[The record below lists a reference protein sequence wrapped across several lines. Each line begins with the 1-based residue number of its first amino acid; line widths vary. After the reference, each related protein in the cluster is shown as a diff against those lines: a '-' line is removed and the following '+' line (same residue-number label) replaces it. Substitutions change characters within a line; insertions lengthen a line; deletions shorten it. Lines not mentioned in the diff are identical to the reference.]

1 MTVEASSGAPPSSAT
16 EAPSRPGEILVVSR
30 DEVEALLTPA
40 ACLERCLDTFRWV
53 GEGLV
58 EQENPANLYVTD
70 RSGPEPPYG
79 HGVVQS
85 FPAMV
90 RPIGRAAVKWLSS
103 FRNNPLRGL
112 PAISALDLVTDIE
125 TGMPLALVDGTS
137 VTNMRTGGH
146 SAVGAKFLARPESSR
161 VAVVGCGNEGRTHLL
176 ALNELFDIAEVSAFD
191 IDPAGLARFAEEMES
206 RIGVPISAAPD
217 VETAVGD
224 ADIICVVTTA
234 RQPVLMEAWVPE
246 GAHVCAANGFCDV
259 DPGCAAGF
267 DKWVVGWYGRDL
279 AWIEGDE
286 VGRLGCLEPK
296 ALSRADIHADI
307 ATEIILGR
315 KPGRED
321 DRERT
326 IMTHMGMPALDAAV
340 ASLVYDLAISAGA
353 GRWIEVF

>member
-1 MTVEASSGAPPSSAT
+1 MTETG
-16 EAPSRPGEILVVSR
+16 SRPGEILVVSR
-30 DEVEALLTPA
+30 EEVEALLTPA

-79 HGVVQS
+79 HGVIQS

-146 SAVGAKFLARPESSR
+146 SAVGAKYLARADSSR
-161 VAVVGCGNEGRTHLL
+161 AAVIGCGNEGRTHLL
-176 ALNELFDIAEVSAFD
+176 ALDELFDLSEVYAFD
-191 IDPAGLARFAEEMES
+191 IYPETLARFASEMEAK
-206 RIGVPISAAPD
+206 IGVPVAAASG
-217 VETAVGD
+217 VEEAAAE

-234 RQPVLMEAWVPE
+234 RQPVLLESWVPE
-246 GAHVCAANGFCDV
+246 GAHVCAVNGFFDV
-259 DPGCAAGF
+259 EVECAAGF
-267 DKWVVGWYGRDL
+267 DKWAVGWYERDL

-286 VGRLGCLEPK
+286 VGRLGGLAPGV
-296 ALSRADIHADI
+296 LSRADIHADL
-307 ATEIILGR
+307 ASEIIPGR
-315 KPGRED
+315 KPGREH

-326 IMTHMGMPALDAAV
+326 MMTHMGMPALDAAV
-340 ASLVYDLAISAGA
+340 ASLAYDLALEAGA
-353 GRWIEVF
+353 GRWIKVF

>member
-1 MTVEASSGAPPSSAT
+1 MT
-16 EAPSRPGEILVVSR
+16 EAGARPGEILVVSKE
-30 DEVEALLTPA
+30 EVEALLTPA

-79 HGVVQS
+79 HGVIQS

-146 SAVGAKFLARPESSR
+146 SAVGAKYLARADSSR
-161 VAVVGCGNEGRTHLL
+161 VAVIGCGNEGRTHLL
-176 ALNELFDIAEVSAFD
+176 ALDELFDLSGVSAFD
-191 IDPAGLARFAEEMES
+191 IHSETLDRFVSEMEAKV
-206 RIGVPISAAPD
+206 GVPVAAASG
-217 VETAVGD
+217 VEEAAAQ

-234 RQPVLMEAWVPE
+234 RQPVLLESWVPE
-246 GAHVCAANGFCDV
+246 GAHVCAVNGFFDV
-259 DPGCAAGF
+259 EAECAVKF
-267 DKWVVGWYGRDL
+267 DKWAVGWYERDL

-286 VGRLGCLEPK
+286 VGRLGGLAPGV
-296 ALSRADIHADI
+296 LSRADIHADL
-307 ATEIILGR
+307 ASEIIPGR
-315 KPGRED
+315 KPGREH

-326 IMTHMGMPALDAAV
+326 MMTHMGMPALDAAV
-340 ASLVYDLAISAGA
+340 ASLAYDLALEAGA

>member
-1 MTVEASSGAPPSSAT
+1 MT
-16 EAPSRPGEILVVSR
+16 EAGARPGEILVVSKE
-30 DEVEALLTPA
+30 EVEALLTPA

-79 HGVVQS
+79 HGVIQS

-146 SAVGAKFLARPESSR
+146 SAVGAKYLARADSSR
-161 VAVVGCGNEGRTHLL
+161 VAVIGCGNEGRTHLL
-176 ALNELFDIAEVSAFD
+176 ALDELFDLSGVSAFD
-191 IDPAGLARFAEEMES
+191 IHPETLARFASEMEAKA
-206 RIGVPISAAPD
+206 GVPVTAASG
-217 VETAVGD
+217 VEEAAAR

-234 RQPVLMEAWVPE
+234 RQPVLLESWVPE
-246 GAHVCAANGFCDV
+246 GAHVCAVNGFFDV
-259 DPGCAAGF
+259 EAECAVGF
-267 DKWVVGWYGRDL
+267 DKWAVGWYERDL

-286 VGRLGCLEPK
+286 VGRLGGLAPGV
-296 ALSRADIHADI
+296 LSRADIHADL
-307 ATEIILGR
+307 ASEIIPGR
-315 KPGRED
+315 KPGREH

-326 IMTHMGMPALDAAV
+326 VMTHMGMPALDAAV
-340 ASLVYDLAISAGA
+340 ASLAYDLALEAGA

>member
-1 MTVEASSGAPPSSAT
+1 MT
-16 EAPSRPGEILVVSR
+16 EAGARLGEILVVSKE
-30 DEVEALLTPA
+30 EVEALLTPA

-79 HGVVQS
+79 HGVIQS

-146 SAVGAKFLARPESSR
+146 SAVGAKYLARADSSR
-161 VAVVGCGNEGRTHLL
+161 VAVIGCGNEGRTHLL
-176 ALNELFDIAEVSAFD
+176 ALDELFDLSGVSAFD
-191 IDPAGLARFAEEMES
+191 IHPETLARFASEMEAKA
-206 RIGVPISAAPD
+206 GVPVTAASG
-217 VETAVGD
+217 VEEAAAR

-234 RQPVLMEAWVPE
+234 RQPVLLESWVPE
-246 GAHVCAANGFCDV
+246 GAHVCAVNGFFDV
-259 DPGCAAGF
+259 EAECAVGF
-267 DKWVVGWYGRDL
+267 DKWAVGWYERDL

-286 VGRLGCLEPK
+286 VGRLGGLAPGV
-296 ALSRADIHADI
+296 LSRADIHADL
-307 ATEIILGR
+307 ASEIIPGR
-315 KPGRED
+315 KPGREH

-326 IMTHMGMPALDAAV
+326 VMTHMGMPALDAAV
-340 ASLVYDLAISAGA
+340 ASLAYDLALEAGA

>member
-1 MTVEASSGAPPSSAT
+1 MT
-16 EAPSRPGEILVVSR
+16 EAGARPGEILVVSKE
-30 DEVEALLTPA
+30 EVEALLTPA

-79 HGVVQS
+79 HGVIQS

-146 SAVGAKFLARPESSR
+146 SAVGAKYLARADSSR
-161 VAVVGCGNEGRTHLL
+161 VAVIGCGNEGRTHLL
-176 ALNELFDIAEVSAFD
+176 ALDELFDLSGVSAFD
-191 IDPAGLARFAEEMES
+191 IHSETLARFASEMEAKA
-206 RIGVPISAAPD
+206 GVPVTAASG
-217 VETAVGD
+217 VEEAAAQ

-234 RQPVLMEAWVPE
+234 RQPVLLESWVPE
-246 GAHVCAANGFCDV
+246 GAHVCAVNGFFDV
-259 DPGCAAGF
+259 EAECAVGF
-267 DKWVVGWYGRDL
+267 DKWAVGWYERDL

-286 VGRLGCLEPK
+286 VGRLGGLAPGV
-296 ALSRADIHADI
+296 LSRADIHADL
-307 ATEIILGR
+307 ASEIIPGR
-315 KPGRED
+315 KPGREH

-326 IMTHMGMPALDAAV
+326 MMTHMGMPALDAAV
-340 ASLVYDLAISAGA
+340 ASLAYDLALEAGA

>member
-1 MTVEASSGAPPSSAT
+1 MT
-16 EAPSRPGEILVVSR
+16 EAGARPGEILVVSKE
-30 DEVEALLTPA
+30 EVEALLTPA

-79 HGVVQS
+79 HGVIQS

-146 SAVGAKFLARPESSR
+146 SAVGAKYLARADSSR
-161 VAVVGCGNEGRTHLL
+161 VAVIGCGNEGRTHLL
-176 ALNELFDIAEVSAFD
+176 ALDELFDLSGVSAFD
-191 IDPAGLARFAEEMES
+191 IHSETLARFVSEMEAKV
-206 RIGVPISAAPD
+206 GVPVAAASG
-217 VETAVGD
+217 VEEAAAR

-234 RQPVLMEAWVPE
+234 RQPVLLESWVPE
-246 GAHVCAANGFCDV
+246 GAHVCAVNGFFDV
-259 DPGCAAGF
+259 EAECAVRF
-267 DKWVVGWYGRDL
+267 DKWAVGWYERDL

-286 VGRLGCLEPK
+286 VGRLGGLAPGV
-296 ALSRADIHADI
+296 LSRADIHADL
-307 ATEIILGR
+307 ASEIIPGR
-315 KPGRED
+315 KPGREH

-326 IMTHMGMPALDAAV
+326 MMTHMGMPALDAAA
-340 ASLVYDLAISAGA
+340 ASLAYDLALEAGA